1 MSKEAPR
8 HKLVTDILRKAGGID
23 VESILPRVP
32 KKRRADIFFKDHAII
47 VEVKEITNDRLSDPK
62 VLESLNELV
71 TIDGPSMGGP
81 IIFGTVRLRA
91 DTLPDVLARKYFQ
104 RVGKRVQKEVSEANG
119 QIRDTKE
126 ALGLPEARG
135 LLVMVSRPMKMN
147 LRVMGWAVHDELK
160 KNQHPHIS
168 GLMMAECETEAATDM
183 GNSFISFHSRERNEL
198 PHQLKVQIAN
208 AWSEVTNQRL
218 KLASESDFDRRYP

>member
-8 HKLVTDILRKAGGID
+8 HRLVTEILRKAGGID

-32 KKRRADIFFKDHAII
+32 KKRRADIFFKDHEII

-62 VLESLNELV
+62 VLQSLNDLI

-81 IIFGTVRLRA
+81 VIFGTVRLRA
-91 DTLPDVLARKYFQ
+91 DTLPNALARKYFQ

-126 ALGLPEARG
+126 ALGLPDARG
-135 LLVMVSRPMKMN
+135 LLVLISRPMKMN
-147 LRVMGWAVHDELK
+147 LRVMGWAVHDELT
-160 KNQHPHIS
+160 KNQHPHIN
-168 GLMMAECETEAATDM
+168 GLMMAECETETAIET
-183 GNSFISFHSRERNEL
+183 GNSYISFHSRELNGL
-198 PHQLKVQIAN
+198 PDQLKVQIAN
-208 AWSEVTNQRL
+208 AWGEVTSQRL
-218 KLASESDFDRRYP
+218 AVATEADFDRRYP